1 MASSSRLDRF
11 AVLKRGMQELL
22 ARFGRV
28 FRRVVGYVEGKDA
41 VALPSQGG
49 YNCPSYHYGDTEN
62 DVAEDGM
69 DD

>member
-1 MASSSRLDRF
+1 MRMAREYDEGGKYHF
-11 AVLKRGMQELL
+11 AYGLHH
-22 ARFGRV
+22 FGRV